1 MRVLAACVL
10 LCSSIRAQTV
20 TWTGAVS
27 SDWHDPAN
35 WDTVSVPGPTTNVVL
50 PAGTPPCVLDGADA
64 NVTELTVMAGARF
77 ECLVTLTSSSFVVV
91 EGELHVGGTCEAA
104 GAINFGLAA
113 SLSFDSGLLRAN
125 DASFYQSN
133 ALVGDGVLE
142 LVPTPSNGSALFGL
156 GRRQAPP
163 VVAIGP
169 GTVELVWI
177 DVQGDVALAD
187 CNLVWGNSQFAPTI
201 RGDLVMTGGLLV
213 GDLDGTNG
221 GLGTA
226 VVRGD
231 VVLNGTGPFTGV
243 VSMIVD
249 GDWTSDDAFAFKS
262 NDFLGFDS
270 DADHVVTLGPGATL
284 LPSIAVESGDTVE
297 LPDGSFT
304 CGGLGVEGMLAPFV
318 GDLTAASLFVDT
330 TGELSVS
337 GTLASNT
344 AVTLRGR
351 IDVDGDFVVPSIT
364 VESSGLLDMSAGT
377 LRANDV
383 RIDGALT
390 FSPGVVVELLPTPAN
405 AANLTRTAS
414 GVANVPPVVA
424 TGPGSVF
431 LRRVAVQGDL
441 VLDACQLDWDS
452 SSSSASSVTG
462 ALELTGGA
470 LGGDANGTTGG
481 QSFLVVGGD
490 VNLDGV
496 LSTAANTY
504 VQLAGDWLSDDTFVT
519 DSTDVLRFAGT
530 NLQTVTLGPS
540 VTSWPGLHVA
550 AGSSLAL
557 PSGPLALAW
566 LLVDGT
572 LATHVG
578 DLVCTSL
585 TVGVGGVAD
594 VDGSITANAFL
605 VAGLL
610 SATGDLVTTG
620 LFDLDTP
627 GSLGLTDGVLRAR
640 NATFDGTLLPG
651 WTGSIEIVPVGSSV
665 SNLKSSSGVKA
676 IPTVSCT
683 VPGALALQWVEIQG
697 DLVLVGCQLSWA
709 SSSSI
714 SQVVAGDLLMT
725 GGSLAGDS
733 SSFSGDSFLTVRGD
747 VVLSG
752 VAATP
757 ASAFVY
763 VEGDWTSD
771 DAFVPTATDRFHFR
785 GGTTHVMTVGASSTS
800 LPSIVVEAA
809 DTLELRDGDFTGG
822 TLDVA
827 GMFAPLTGNT
837 TWSRINVFAGGS
849 ASFDGDLVS
858 TSSVVVGGT
867 LAATGDLRATTS
879 LTLDANG
886 QLLLGTG
893 ELRANDVFV
902 NGHFS
907 PGWTGAIR
915 LMPTGTNGSIL
926 RSNVGPRA
934 VPSVSA
940 IGPGTVQLEW
950 IDVVGDVSLTSCVL
964 NWSANSAR
972 TQSVSG
978 SVTLTGGSLG
988 GDPDGASNGAS
999 FLVVEGDVALVG
1011 AGASSGTTNL
1021 ELRGDWSSDAAYS
1034 ALGGEVRFT
1043 GTSLQS
1049 VHTGAGTDFGRAVV
1063 AAGADVLFAE
1073 ALNVAGDVDVFGTA
1087 TFASGGDVGQDFV
1100 VHASGSVVA
1109 LPLGTLRVGGDFSA
1123 GGQLVPFDT
1132 LVLDGAGSQIVSV
1145 VAPHQLGSLC
1155 IEKTGGVAQVSGP
1168 ALRLSGD
1175 LDVSTGATS
1184 IASGLALEV
1193 DGDVHVQSGSFELPA
1208 GAELTVHGDF
1218 RSEPTAS
1225 FTIAADIVCAGD
1237 WISGPEFAPTAGAVV
1252 LAGANALVASNVV
1265 GAPLE
1270 FHDLVVQSLERNVA
1284 GELNVHAQSLV
1295 VASGARLGIAN
1306 GATLDVDAPSIDVDG
1321 ELRVTSGS
1329 ELWLSPTSVLTV
1341 ESNGA
1346 LTLVGSTAADVRL
1359 AGSGAGG
1366 AAVVVHGTLAARHVT
1381 VSGLGA
1387 DGLVV
1392 TQSAAI
1398 APAPDDVRGVTF
1410 EATSSVSGAVLF
1422 TVDRSLPTVLV
1433 GSAFEDPLAV
1443 GTHNVRTV
1451 GPGTLLFEAWSGA
1464 FGGATFED
1472 DPLGLIDWDASD
1484 ATVLDHVAA
1493 TAGPRRVSI
1502 DWQTSTEGA
1511 IEGFRLEY
1519 GPTPSGP
1526 FALLV
1531 DVPPLASRSYAFV
1544 HTGLEPDVEV
1554 SYRLSRLGLDGSVDA
1569 LAIVSAR
1576 PWNDELPPSVLTV
1589 GAFGE
1594 HATIQEAVDA
1604 IVAPGSIVLVAAGSY
1619 PSFTL
1624 AGPLPGGVVVRS
1636 DGSGQVV
1643 VETTGG
1649 PVLIRDVPAGQWVW
1663 LSGLEIGTGSA
1674 DVPGLVVRD
1683 SIGTVV
1689 LDALEVRSGATSVAA
1704 TIDSALALQI
1714 QDSLFTGATGLRLE
1728 GASRSS
1734 AMRVPSTTLELVEG
1748 SSLSSADFTPSL
1760 ASVEP
1765 GSVWTDVAVEAPILS
1780 VPWTAQLA
1788 DQFDVQIEGGS
1799 NAIWLLYASLGSVVQ
1814 FDLPLAGWEL
1824 PALLDPFAYVDLGS
1838 GVLDAGG
1845 AATKTLRLPGASD
1858 VLGYPIALQCFVVDP
1873 MLGRVSASNGELIF
1887 GTP

>member
-1 MRVLAACVL
+1 
-10 LCSSIRAQTV
+10 
-20 TWTGAVS
+20 VS
-27 SDWHDPAN
+27 SDWHEPAN
-35 WDTVSVPGPTTNVVL
+35 WDTVSVPGPTADVVL
-50 PAGTPPCVLDGADA
+50 PAGSQPCVLDGADA
-64 NVTELTVMAGARF
+64 NVTTLAVQTGARF
-77 ECLVTLTSSSFVVV
+77 ECLSTIVASGFVVV
-91 EGELHVGGTCEAA
+91 DGELHVGGTCESA
-104 GAINFGLAA
+104 GAMNFGQSA

-125 DASFYQSN
+125 DAAFYSSN
-133 ALVGDGVLE
+133 AIVGDGVLE
-142 LVPTPSNGSALFGL
+142 VVPTLANSSTVFGL
-156 GRRQAPP
+156 GHRQTPP
-163 VVAIGP
+163 IVANGP
-169 GTVELVWI
+169 GTVELTWV
-177 DVQGDVALAD
+177 DVLGDVALTD
-187 CNLVWGNSQFAPTI
+187 CNLIWGNSQFAPII
-201 RGDLVMTGGLLV
+201 RGDLVLTNGQLV
-213 GDLDGTNG
+213 GDLNGTNG
-221 GLGTA
+221 GLGIAT
-226 VVRGD
+226 VRGD
-231 VVLNGTGPFTGV
+231 VVLSGTGPFTGV
-243 VSMIVD
+243 VAMTLD
-249 GDWTSDDAFAFKS
+249 GDWTSDDAFAFKTS
-262 NDFLGFDS
+262 DFLRFDS
-270 DADHVVTLGPGATL
+270 NANHIVTLGLGATV
-284 LPSIAVESGDTVE
+284 LPSIDVASGDMVE

-304 CGGLGVEGMLAPFV
+304 CGGLGVEGMFAPFV
-318 GDLTAASLFVDT
+318 GHLTAASLFVDT
-330 TGELSVS
+330 AGELSVS
-337 GTLASNT
+337 GTLASST

-351 IDVDGDFVVPSIT
+351 IEVNGEFVAPSIT
-364 VESSGLLDMSAGT
+364 VESTGVFDLAAGV

-390 FSPGVVVELLPTPAN
+390 FAPGAIVELLPTPAD

-414 GVANVPPVVA
+414 GIANVPPVVA

-431 LRRVAVQGDL
+431 LRRMAIQGDL
-441 VLDACQLDWDS
+441 VLDACQLDWDTFS
-452 SSSSASSVTG
+452 SNASSVAG
-462 ALELTGGA
+462 DLELTGGA

-481 QSFLVVGGD
+481 QSFLVVDGD

-504 VQLAGDWLSDDTFVT
+504 VQLAGDWLSDDTLVT
-519 DSTDVLRFAGT
+519 AATDVLRFAGT
-530 NLQTVTLGPS
+530 NLQTATFGPGTTVLPIIS
-540 VTSWPGLHVA
+540 VA
-550 AGSSLAL
+550 AGATLQL
-557 PSGPLALAW
+557 PGGDLTLGG
-566 LLVDGT
+566 LTVDGT
-572 LATHVG
+572 LVPHVG
-578 DLVCTSL
+578 DIECGSVSI
-585 TVGVGGVAD
+585 GVAGSLD
-594 VDGSITANAFL
+594 VDGSITAGGFL
-605 VAGLL
+605 VAGVL
-610 SATGDLVTTG
+610 SATGDLVTPE
-620 LFDLDTP
+620 LFDLDTT

-733 SSFSGDSFLTVRGD
+733 SSFGGDSFLTVRGD

-785 GGTTHVMTVGASSTS
+785 GGTTHVMTVGANSTS

-837 TWSRINVFAGGS
+837 TWSRISVLAGGS

-893 ELRANDVFV
+893 ELRANDIFV

-907 PGWTGAIR
+907 PGWTAAIR

-950 IDVVGDVSLTSCVL
+950 VDVVGDVSLTSCVL
-964 NWSANSAR
+964 NWSTNSTR
-972 TQSVSG
+972 TQSVTG
-978 SVTLTGGSLG
+978 SVTLTGGALG
-988 GDPDGASNGAS
+988 GDTDGATNGAS
-999 FLVVEGDVALVG
+999 FLVVEGDMTLVG

-1034 ALGGEVRFT
+1034 ALAGEVRLT
-1043 GTSLQS
+1043 GTAPQS
-1049 VHTGAGTDFGRAVV
+1049 VHTGTGTDFGGLVV
-1063 AAGADVLFAE
+1063 AAGADVHFAD
-1073 ALNVAGDVDVFGTA
+1073 ALSVAGAVDVFGIA
-1087 TFASGGDVGQDFV
+1087 TFASGGDIGLDFV
-1100 VHASGSVVA
+1100 VHASGSAVA
-1109 LPLGTLRVGGDFSA
+1109 PPFGSLRVGGDFSA
-1123 GGQLVPFDT
+1123 GGQLEPFET
-1132 LVLDGAGSQIVSV
+1132 LVLDGAGSQVVSV
-1145 VAPHQLGSLC
+1145 VAPHQLGSLR
-1155 IEKTGGVAQVSGP
+1155 IEKTGGVAQVNGP
-1168 ALRLSGD
+1168 ALFLSGD

-1193 DGDVHVQSGSFELPA
+1193 DGDVHVQSGSLELPA
-1208 GAELTVHGDF
+1208 GSELTVHGDF

-1225 FTIAADIVCAGD
+1225 FMIAADITCVGD
-1237 WISGPEFAPTAGAVV
+1237 LISGPEFAPTAGTVV

-1265 GAPLE
+1265 GAPLA
-1270 FHDLVVQSLERNVA
+1270 FHDLVVQSLERSVA

-1306 GATLDVDAPSIDVDG
+1306 GATLDLDAPSIDVDG
-1321 ELRVTSGS
+1321 EVRVTSGA
-1329 ELWLSPTSVLTV
+1329 ELWLAPTSVLTV

-1366 AAVVVHGTLAARHVT
+1366 AAVVVHGTLAARHAT

-1392 TQSAAI
+1392 TESAAI
-1398 APAPDDVRGVTF
+1398 APAPDDLRGVTF
-1410 EATSSVSGAVLF
+1410 VAASSVPGAALF

-1443 GTHNVRTV
+1443 GTYNVRTA
-1451 GPGTLLFEAWSGA
+1451 GPGALLFEAWSGA
-1464 FGGATFED
+1464 FGGATYED

-1493 TAGPRRVSI
+1493 TAGPRRVAI
-1502 DWQTSTEGA
+1502 DWQTSAEGA

-1526 FALLV
+1526 FTPLV

-1554 SYRLSRLGLDGSVDA
+1554 SYRISRLGLDGSVDA
-1569 LAIVSAR
+1569 LATVSAR
-1576 PWNDELPPSVLTV
+1576 PWNDELPPAVLTV

-1636 DGSGQVV
+1636 DGSGPVV
-1643 VETTGG
+1643 VDTTGG
-1649 PVLIRDVPAGQWVW
+1649 PVSIRDVPAGQWVW

-1689 LDALEVRSGATSVAA
+1689 LDELEVRSGATSVAA
-1704 TIDSALALQI
+1704 TIDSALAVQI
-1714 QDSLFTGATGLRLE
+1714 QDALFTGATGLRLE
-1728 GASRSS
+1728 GASRCS
-1734 AMRVPSTTLELVEG
+1734 AMRVPSTTLELAES
-1748 SSLSSADFTPSL
+1748 SSLTSADFTPSL

-1765 GSVWTDVAVEAPILS
+1765 GSVWNALAVEAPIIS
-1780 VPWTAQLA
+1780 VPWTAPLA
-1788 DQFDVQIEGGS
+1788 DQFDVQIEGAS
-1799 NAIWLLYASLGSVVQ
+1799 NAIWLLYASLGSVIQ

-1824 PALLDPFAYVDLGS
+1824 PALLDPLAYVDLGL
-1838 GVLDAGG
+1838 GVLDANGD
-1845 AATKTLRLPGASD
+1845 ATKSLRLPGASYA
-1858 VLGYPIALQCFVVDP
+1858 LGYPIVLQCFVVDP
-1873 MLGRVSASNGELIF
+1873 TLGRVSASNGELLF